1 MAFLNHMM
9 AYESHKNDDAEN
21 AAKPAKVAV
30 SQLDANQ
37 TATTIKPG
45 ETNSKQN
52 VATADAVV
60 GGGSGDRPATVYVW
74 DYNELKQNLLHERSI
89 SNALVA
95 YLSHD
100 LRVKLVNAG
109 VSMLELDNKV
119 YNTVSQCTTT
129 PTATTAANAT
139 NTGAA
144 VGSTGSKSQRPQ

>member
-9 AYESHKNDDAEN
+9 AYESPKNDDAAN
-21 AAKPAKVAV
+21 ATKPANLAV
-30 SQLDANQ
+30 SPLDVNK
-37 TATTIKPG
+37 TATTIKARDK
-45 ETNSKQN
+45 NSKQN

-60 GGGSGDRPATVYVW
+60 GGGSGDRPAIVYVW

-95 YLSHD
+95 YFSND

-119 YNTVSQCTTT
+119 YNAVSQCTTT
-129 PTATTAANAT
+129 TATTAANAT
-139 NTGAA
+139 TNGAV
-144 VGSTGSKSQRPQ
+144 VGGTDNKSQQPR